1 MYSSFVE
8 SMVES
13 TTTPSQPLPQVS
25 KDVKIEINADLKGM
39 FAPSVLKGNIDN
51 SKMIFVYGHLN
62 EILLYYSCNS
72 FFAFWWEYGERG
84 MRRCSNGRFE
94 E

>member
-39 FAPSVLKGNIDN
+39 FTPSILKGKIDIH
-51 SKMIFVYGHLN
+51 KEL
-62 EILLYYSCNS
+62 
-72 FFAFWWEYGERG
+72 
-84 MRRCSNGRFE
+84 
-94 E
+94 